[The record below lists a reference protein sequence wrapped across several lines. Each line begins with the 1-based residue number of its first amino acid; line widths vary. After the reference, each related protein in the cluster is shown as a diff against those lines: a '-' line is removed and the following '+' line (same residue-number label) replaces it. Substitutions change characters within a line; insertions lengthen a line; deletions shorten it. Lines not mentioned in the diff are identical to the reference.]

1 MHDQFVVAPINQGN
15 KNVAFICKQLYNEV
29 LIKKSEIEPDN
40 VSKNSNTYNAYGIN
54 DQLIINQYSE

>member
-1 MHDQFVVAPINQGN
+1 M
-15 KNVAFICKQLYNEV
+15 
-29 LIKKSEIEPDN
+29 IKKSETEPDN